1 MKVRIIFLVA
11 TMLIGTYGIEALSQT
26 RKPATRKTTTQKPKS
41 TTSKPKATAQNPWH
55 IYKDV
60 DSYTME
66 VSYRVDY
73 TDESNGLNAMFFP
86 KDNHLAIAKIYDPK
100 VFMDEI
106 IDAIVDNRGT
116 IDPQHTTVQYR
127 LIKGKDVIERKEF
140 TPIAFYGVAE
150 GQRIDRNGFYSFMSL
165 NITADELKNY
175 EYLTIKYYDKISKQE
190 VVRQIDLVGFYFAFL
205 QLPDEYHGPVY
216 KKPIE
221 IDGYAKFQGI
231 DINGPVT
238 SFEEKLK
245 AKGFTY
251 TRTDE
256 KSYARYYSGKVD
268 GEDITLQVS
277 VTRMTKS
284 VSLVSEQYLCSNH
297 EAALKKYSLLKEKLT
312 KKYGSDY
319 EKNDNKV
326 RLNWV
331 IPGGNVSLDIYDD
344 VEVSISYSDN
354 KATQN
359 SIKELRESLQKK

>member
-1 MKVRIIFLVA
+1 MKVRILFFVA
-11 TMLIGTYGIEALSQT
+11 TMLIGSYGSEALSQT
-26 RKPATRKTTTQKPKS
+26 RKAAARKTTTQKSKS
-41 TTSKPKATAQNPWH
+41 TTPKPKVTAQSPWH

-73 TDESNGLNAMFFP
+73 TDERNGLNAMFFP

-175 EYLTIKYYDKISKQE
+175 EYLTIKYFDKISKQE

-205 QLPDEYHGPVY
+205 QLPDEYHGPVH

-221 IDGYAKFQGI
+221 IDGHAKYQDLEI
-231 DINGPVT
+231 DGSIS
-238 SFEEKLK
+238 SFEEKIK
-245 AKGFTY
+245 SKGFIY
-251 TRTDE
+251 KSTDE
-256 KSYARYYSGKVD
+256 KSFARYYTGIVD
-268 GEDITLQVS
+268 GEDVTLKIS
-277 VTRMTKS
+277 VTRITKT
-284 VSLVSEQYLCSNH
+284 VDLVSEQYYCSDANT
-297 EAALKKYSLLKEKLT
+297 AKNKYSLLLNKLT
-312 KKYGSDY
+312 QKYGSDY
-319 EKNDNKV
+319 EKEDGKIRV
-326 RLNWV
+326 SWV
-331 IPGGNVSLDIYDD
+331 VPGGNVSLNIYED
-344 VEVSISYSDN
+344 VIVSVSYSDN
-354 KATQN
+354 KNIQK
-359 SIKELRESLQKK
+359 SIPELRESLQQK